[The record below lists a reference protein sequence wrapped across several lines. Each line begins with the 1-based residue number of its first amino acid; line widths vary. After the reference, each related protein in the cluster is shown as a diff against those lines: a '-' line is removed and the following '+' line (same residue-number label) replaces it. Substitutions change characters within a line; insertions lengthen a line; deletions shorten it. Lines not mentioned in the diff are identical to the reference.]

1 MKKIK
6 ITITIITAVLLLF
19 MFAGCSNTPACVHEH
34 TTTNYE
40 VSGLSIRKTIVCDDC
55 EKQLE
60 KTTVSKLKYLYNKV
74 LLEDNGIKVTLL
86 DITVDGWDT
95 VTMNCEIEGT
105 SSSKRTFSVEKM
117 FIDGYNASAWMYAS
131 ELSDNRKDLSSEW
144 LTDMKTTDFIKNQNH
159 EVEMDYSIIDSS
171 SYRTLSEKSVKFNM
185 NEFTSVEEVE

>member
-1 MKKIK
+1 MKKI
-6 ITITIITAVLLLF
+6 VCLLLCLF
-19 MFAGCSNTPACVHEH
+19 MIPACSKTPQCQHEH

-40 VSGLSIRKTIVCDDC
+40 VSGLSIRKTVDCNDC

-60 KTTVSKLKYLYNKV
+60 KKTVSKLKYVYNKV

-105 SSSKRTFSVEKM
+105 TSSKRTFSLEKM
-117 FIDGYNASAWMYAS
+117 FIDGYSANAWMYVS
-131 ELSDNRKDLSSEW
+131 DLSDNRKDLSSDW
-144 LTDMKTTDFIKNQNH
+144 LTDLKSTDFIKNQSH
-159 EVEMDYSIIDSS
+159 EVEMDYTVIDSS

-185 NEFTSVEEVE
+185 NEYTVIEEVE